1 VNDIFAKLQ
10 ISAEPVLLA
19 PLAGVSDHP
28 FRRICSRY
36 GADLCYVEMISATAL
51 LFESRR
57 TLAMLKRHE
66 SEDKLGVQITGKT
79 ADETAKAIEILGKMN
94 FETID
99 INMGCPVTKVVK
111 TGCGSAILRDP
122 DRVYETVRLA
132 RMATDKPVTVKIR
145 IGWDRES
152 VNASEVA
159 DAAARAGAAWVCI
172 HGRTRADDYSV
183 PVDLDAIGAVK
194 RALPQLPIIG
204 NGNLF
209 SKADADYMRQR
220 TRIDGVMV
228 SRGALG
234 DPWIFARMKGRTE
247 ALGVAEWADG
257 VRSHL
262 LWQAEEYGTQP
273 GGFICMRKHLLWYL
287 KGWSGM
293 RPWKE
298 QVNAMESIDQ
308 GLRILDG
315 VVADISSQGATL
327 RQDSEVSQD
336 QRFSWDP
343 KWEMDRSLDRGVG
356 ADGLC

>member
-1 VNDIFAKLQ
+1 
-10 ISAEPVLLA
+10 
-19 PLAGVSDHP
+19 
-28 FRRICSRY
+28 
-36 GADLCYVEMISATAL
+36 
-51 LFESRR
+51 
-57 TLAMLKRHE
+57 
-66 SEDKLGVQITGKT
+66 
-79 ADETAKAIEILGKMN
+79 
-94 FETID
+94 
-99 INMGCPVTKVVK
+99 
-111 TGCGSAILRDP
+111 
-122 DRVYETVRLA
+122 
-132 RMATDKPVTVKIR
+132 MATDKPVTVKIR